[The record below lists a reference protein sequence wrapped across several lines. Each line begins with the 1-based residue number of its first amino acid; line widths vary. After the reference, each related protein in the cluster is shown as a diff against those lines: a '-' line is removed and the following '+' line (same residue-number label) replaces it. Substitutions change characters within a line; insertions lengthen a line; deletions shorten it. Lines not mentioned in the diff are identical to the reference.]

1 MSDVGV
7 LDAGVILA
15 VLDDRHPA
23 HGKVRALLARGRQEG
38 RSLHLSSVNLAEALQ
53 HGRPITQAS
62 GLDLVAL
69 LEAFD
74 VTVHRPDVA
83 VARVVASLARLPRAS
98 LADRFAAAT
107 AVVLGGR
114 LHTTDRA
121 LAKAVR
127 GSGVK
132 LSITVY

>member
-1 MSDVGV
+1 MSGVGV

-15 VLDDRHPA
+15 ILDDRHPA
-23 HGKVRALLARGRQEG
+23 HGRVRALVMRRAPRRRLF
-38 RSLHLSSVNLAEALQ
+38 LSSVNLAEAFQ

-62 GLDLVAL
+62 GLDLVTL

-74 VTVHRPDVA
+74 VTVHQPDVA
-83 VARVVASLARLPRAS
+83 VARVVADLSPLARAS

-107 AVVLGGR
+107 AVILGGR

-121 LAKAVR
+121 LAETVR
-127 GSGVK
+127 RAGVK
-132 LSITVY
+132 LLLTVY